1 MTRLAFLGTPEA
13 AVPTLRALARD
24 HDVRLVVTRPDRGRG
39 RGRALSPTPVKIE
52 AARLGLEVAE
62 PTSAEEIVR
71 ALRSAGGIEVAVV
84 VAFGRILA
92 PDSLAV
98 PARGMLNV
106 HFSLL
111 PRWRGAAPVARA
123 LMAGDP
129 MTGVTIIRL
138 DEGLDTGPVLTA
150 QAVDIDG
157 DEVAGELTARL
168 SRLGARLLSD
178 VLPSYTSGDLEPVA
192 QSDVGLTYADKIDPG
207 ERSIRLD
214 GPKMVEI
221 NRVRALSPE
230 PGATLLIDGA
240 PHQVLRARSHLATP
254 EPGTWIAVDGVPV
267 AGLGDGGMELIEI
280 LPPGKRPMPGQEW
293 LRGLRR
299 ESGRL
304 G

>member
-1 MTRLAFLGTPEA
+1 
-13 AVPTLRALARD
+13 
-24 HDVRLVVTRPDRGRG
+24 
-39 RGRALSPTPVKIE
+39 
-52 AARLGLEVAE
+52 
-62 PTSAEEIVR
+62 
-71 ALRSAGGIEVAVV
+71 VV

-214 GPKMVEI
+214 GPKLGEI

-240 PHQVLRARSHLATP
+240 PHQVLRARSHPATP

-299 ESGRL
+299 ESGRV